1 MPKFQY
7 VIFDFDGTIADTS
20 RGVYDSI
27 IYALQSYG
35 YEVPN
40 EDVLASFLGPPL
52 HASFMRATGCDDKTA
67 EKLTAKYRELY
78 TDNAMYRVR
87 LFDGIK
93 DMLVSLKENGI
104 KMAIASSKPQHFFD
118 KLLKHLEI
126 TEFFDAVCGASF
138 DDKEN
143 TKEAIID
150 RALTLL
156 KADKNK
162 TLMVGDRCFDVDGAK
177 QNGLK
182 SLGVVFGYD
191 YTEELKNAGADFIVY
206 KASDITKEV
215 F

>member
-40 EDVLASFLGPPL
+40 DDVLASFLGPPL
-52 HASFMRATGCDDKTA
+52 HASFMRATGCDDQTA

-93 DMLVSLKENGI
+93 DMLVSLKENGV

-150 RALTLL
+150 RALNLL

-191 YTEELKNAGADFIVY
+191 YTEELKKAGADFIVY